1 MKKTAILQT
10 KYDWNSTPDGR
21 RTLEQSSTSTGRKAS
36 SSYEGGPDF
45 GLGDGPGRWSGMHA
59 LPRPVQR
66 YKLPH
71 PEGSPG
77 QHPPVSTRSRQA
89 GARRRRQRRCVHIL
103 QTDNSTTKSRNLVK
117 KTMPL
122 ACHHLCKSIQYN
134 NRQNPNTKATSNTK
148 THYKPTIVLEIPFCV
163 EKRNIK
169 KTAILQTKY
178 DWNSTPDG
186 RRTLEQSS
194 TSTGRKLSLIH
205 I

>member
-1 MKKTAILQT
+1 MLDQPTMSA
-10 KYDWNSTPDGR
+10 DNH
-21 RTLEQSSTSTGRKAS
+21 AS

-45 GLGDGPGRWSGMHA
+45 ALGDGPGRWSGMHA

-77 QHPPVSTRSRQA
+77 RHPPVATRSRQA
-89 GARRRRQRRCVHIL
+89 GARRLRQRRCVHIL

-117 KTMPL
+117 KKMPL
-122 ACHHLCKSIQYN
+122 ACPHLCKSIQYHN
-134 NRQNPNTKATSNTK
+134 KENPNTKATSNTK

-169 KTAILQTKY
+169 NSHTANQI
-178 DWNSTPDG
+178 
-186 RRTLEQSS
+186 
-194 TSTGRKLSLIH
+194 
-205 I
+205 

>member
-1 MKKTAILQT
+1 MLDQPTMSA
-10 KYDWNSTPDGR
+10 DNH
-21 RTLEQSSTSTGRKAS
+21 AS

-45 GLGDGPGRWSGMHA
+45 ALGDGPGRWSGMHA

-77 QHPPVSTRSRQA
+77 RHPPVATRSRQA
-89 GARRRRQRRCVHIL
+89 GARSRQAGARRLRQRRCVHIL

-134 NRQNPNTKATSNTK
+134 NKQNPNTKATSNTK

-163 EKRNIK
+163 KKRNIK
-169 KTAILQTKY
+169 NSHTANQI
-178 DWNSTPDG
+178 
-186 RRTLEQSS
+186 
-194 TSTGRKLSLIH
+194 
-205 I
+205 